1 MKNLRLKNKPDIKKG
16 LLLLLTVIFLSL
28 CFTIQSFAQIKTGET
43 APDFVLNDLNGKEYQ
58 LSQFRNQQDY
68 VVLCF
73 LKGDDSN
80 SIGKMDDIISFF
92 RECNPGSS
100 YQIIG
105 VIAPPE
111 DGNEEFLDSFNK
123 YQDIEG
129 FPLAILV
136 EEGTEVLES
145 YDVEGFPNVILLR
158 YDLSIAKIYSRF
170 NTREERSF
178 YQYLNFIM
186 HCSTN
191 SSKNGS
197 GCNGGV
203 CPPPPGFE

>member
-43 APDFVLNDLNGKEYQ
+43 APDFELNDLNGKEYQ

-111 DGNEEFLDSFNK
+111 DGSEDYRDSFIK
-123 YQDIEG
+123 YLDIQEI
-129 FPLAILV
+129 PLIILV
-136 EEGTEVLES
+136 ADNTEVLEEYNIES
-145 YDVEGFPNVILLR
+145 LPTVFLLR
-158 YDLSIAKIYSRF
+158 YNLSINKIYSKF

-178 YQYLNFIM
+178 YQYLNFSLQ
-186 HCSTN
+186 CQAN
-191 SSKNGS
+191 SNGDSS
-197 GCNGGV
+197 GCNDGV